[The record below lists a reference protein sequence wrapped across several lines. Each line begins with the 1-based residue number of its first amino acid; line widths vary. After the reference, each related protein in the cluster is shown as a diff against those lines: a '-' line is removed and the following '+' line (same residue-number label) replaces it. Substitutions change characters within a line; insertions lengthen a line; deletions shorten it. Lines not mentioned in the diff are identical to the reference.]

1 MSAIFKT
8 LYTHPRRKPRRR
20 LTTDVNVCDSPNS
33 ELQCMTDENTSAMQK
48 LYDCRRVQSA
58 VAVDLDKFRGHLYVL
73 DSGYDNCQPK
83 IIVYDLKTYKCVRIY
98 VIQSVELGGLNG
110 SRLATLVVDA
120 RPFKGETRVYV
131 GDALGGRIAV
141 LDPDR
146 NIWYMIALLHI
157 QNYGSAVIQDYRRP
171 EIYPDVPAECIAVSK
186 LQSSV
191 YLTSKR
197 SHDLYTA
204 SFKDLR
210 NLTSY
215 VTPNV
220 KNGDVLPVGLRVRW
234 EGVKLGVSSGLYAD
248 IQGGLNY
255 VYTRDFVAVRLS
267 LIAGAAPVA
276 AEDHKVLLQSY
287 DLLPAVTKIFSD
299 NANYLQVW
307 ALNAVPNSKNRHLVK
322 INTLTL

>member
-1 MSAIFKT
+1 
-8 LYTHPRRKPRRR
+8 
-20 LTTDVNVCDSPNS
+20 
-33 ELQCMTDENTSAMQK
+33 
-48 LYDCRRVQSA
+48 
-58 VAVDLDKFRGHLYVL
+58 
-73 DSGYDNCQPK
+73 
-83 IIVYDLKTYKCVRIY
+83 
-98 VIQSVELGGLNG
+98 
-110 SRLATLVVDA
+110 VDA

-171 EIYPDVPAECIAVSK
+171 EIYQDVPAECIAVSK

-220 KNGDVLPVGLRVRW
+220 KVYAPDRLIIKPVHTTCAMTEKCALCGRMGFV
-234 EGVKLGVSSGLYAD
+234 
-248 IQGGLNY
+248 GGRI
-255 VYTRDFVAVRLS
+255 TFVV
-267 LIAGAAPVA
+267 
-276 AEDHKVLLQSY
+276 
-287 DLLPAVTKIFSD
+287 F
-299 NANYLQVW
+299 
-307 ALNAVPNSKNRHLVK
+307 
-322 INTLTL
+322 

>member
-1 MSAIFKT
+1 MHRAAVVLVIEFTAALGWWWPAAAVAWDTDRLYGTPTRARLTDVVVWRNRAYACWPRADASQPVT
-8 LYTHPRRKPRRR
+8 LLELPWPETADGQASSSWTPRRPFYA
-20 LTTDVNVCDSPNS
+20 D
-33 ELQCMTDENTSAMQK
+33 QQ
-48 LYDCRRVQSA
+48 
-58 VAVDLDKFRGHLYVL
+58 
-73 DSGYDNCQPK
+73 
-83 IIVYDLKTYKCVRIY
+83 
-98 VIQSVELGGLNG
+98 IQSVELGGLNG